1 MTYKRD
7 PDHRTRRAKAEGYA
21 ARSVYKL
28 QEIDRR
34 VRLLRPGKRV
44 LDLGC
49 APGSWLQ
56 YVSERVGPSGRVV
69 GVDREPV
76 RVALPA
82 HVVFVQADV
91 GAPLPLPDD
100 PFDVV
105 LSDLAPH
112 TMGDRFV
119 DEQASLGLFRQALS
133 IARERLRPNGA
144 FVGKLFQG
152 GDFPEAKREV
162 AEAFVEVR
170 VMRPEATRKESV
182 EVYLVG
188 LGLKARRP
196 SLPARPPSPR
206 PRRT

>member
-1 MTYKRD
+1 VTYRRE
-7 PDHRTRRAKAEGYA
+7 PDGLTRRAKAEGFA

-28 QEIDRR
+28 EEIDRR
-34 VRLLRPGKRV
+34 VRLLRSGDSV

-56 YVSERVGPSGRVV
+56 WVAARVGAGGRVV

-76 RVALPA
+76 RIALPA
-82 HVVFVQADV
+82 NVVHVRADV
-91 GAPLPLPDD
+91 EADLPLPPD

-112 TMGDRFV
+112 TTGDRFV
-119 DEQASLGLFRQALS
+119 DEQASLSLFRRALT
-133 IARERLRPNGA
+133 IAVARLRPGGA

-152 GDFPEAKREV
+152 GDFPDARREV
-162 AEAFVEVR
+162 AAAFDTVR
-170 VMRPEATRKESV
+170 VMRPDATRRESV

-188 LGLKARRP
+188 LGRK
-196 SLPARPPSPR
+196 
-206 PRRT
+206 